1 MKVGDSAME
10 GLQKSIGGIRD
21 CFAEIDLSN
30 IKRLNRLLPICAWC
44 KKIRD
49 DQGYWKKVEAYIY
62 EHADMKLTHGICPDC
77 AGKLIEEIG

>member
-21 CFAEIDLSN
+21 CFAEIDLSSR
-30 IKRLNRLLPICAWC
+30 KRNRILPICAWC

-49 DQGYWKKVEAYIY
+49 DQGYWKKAEAHTC
-62 EHADMKLTHGICPDC
+62 EDADMKLTHGICPDC